1 MNSKKDYTGYA
12 SLIAILVIVF
22 LAAASRIPGTK
33 IGEVKLKKIN
43 ILSDLIE
50 DDAPSDLEGDLY
62 FDTTFLAEADA
73 IEADMASHTPVSHTE
88 AETPTT
94 KRTESETVQE
104 ASNHAVSNETSCVAE
119 QTVQEVVQAVGS
131 ERPRVEIPYLEDFG
145 DSCSAMQPFYDAVLS
160 DTLHR
165 KPLRIA
171 VLGDSFIEGDIVTAD
186 LREKLQESYGGSGVG
201 FVPFS
206 SPIAQFRGTIRHV
219 FEGWQTLDVKN
230 ARSVAED
237 LKDKFFVSGYLCI
250 PDEGA
255 SVRYEGVSFRKHL
268 WSVPECR
275 LIFMNRGQTCIQVT
289 INDTIQQE
297 YRPESSEE
305 IQQIRIKQRSI
316 HSIECRFT
324 GTEGFIGYGIVF
336 GGPDGARVDN
346 YSIRG
351 NSGLALFATNG
362 RVNSTLGAMF
372 DYDLIVLEYGLNVL
386 TADVLHY
393 DSYKKAFVRV
403 INYMKRCFPDA
414 AVLVMGICDRS
425 MQNNGVFETMP
436 SVDGM
441 IAAQRA
447 AAEETGVAFWNTFEA
462 MGGRNSMA
470 EFVEKNWAAKDYTH
484 ISYAGGKFVA
494 GKLLESLMQG
504 VEAERQF
511 RQEEAE
517 RLEQQKMESYT
528 PGFDSVLMAE

>member
-1 MNSKKDYTGYA
+1 MNFKKDYTGYA

-33 IGEVKLKKIN
+33 IGEIKLKKIN

-50 DDAPSDLEGDLY
+50 DDAPSDLGGDLY

-73 IEADMASHTPVSHTE
+73 IEANMPSLEPVQSREQGAVVVETE
-88 AETPTT
+88 
-94 KRTESETVQE
+94 RDFQE
-104 ASNHAVSNETSCVAE
+104 AQTAVPTSPRPLPDSSGS
-119 QTVQEVVQAVGS
+119 VVMK
-131 ERPRVEIPYLEDFG
+131 RPTVEIPYLEDFG
-145 DSCSAMQPFYDAVLS
+145 GSCSALLPFYEAMLDSTDHNRV
-160 DTLHR
+160 R
-165 KPLRIA
+165 MA

-186 LREKLQESYGGSGVG
+186 LREQLQEAYGGSGVG

-206 SPIAQFRGTIRHV
+206 SPIAQFRGTVRHV
-219 FEGWQTLDVKN
+219 FQGWKTLDVKN
-230 ARSVAED
+230 ARDVAED

-250 PDEGA
+250 PEEGA
-255 SVRYEGVSFRKHL
+255 SVRLEGVGFRKHL

-275 LIFMNRGQTCIQVT
+275 LIFINRGQTCIQVT
-289 INDTIQQE
+289 INDTIHQE
-297 YRPESSEE
+297 YRPEPSEE
-305 IQQIRIKQRSI
+305 VQQIRIKQRSI

-324 GTEGFIGYGIVF
+324 GTEGFIGYGIVL
-336 GGPDGARVDN
+336 GGTGGAGLDN

-362 RVNSTLGAMF
+362 KINRAIGAMF
-372 DYDLIVLEYGLNVL
+372 DYDLIILEYGLNVL

-393 DSYKKAFVRV
+393 DSYRKAFVRV

-436 SVDGM
+436 SVEGM
-441 IAAQRA
+441 IEAQRA

-462 MGGRNSMA
+462 MGGHNSMA
-470 EFVEKNWAAKDYTH
+470 EFVAKNWAAKDYTH

-494 GKLLESLMQG
+494 RKLLESLMQG
-504 VEAERQF
+504 VEAEKRF
-511 RQEEAE
+511 REEEAE
-517 RLEQQKMESYT
+517 RLEQQKMESYN
-528 PGFDSVLMAE
+528 PVFDSVLMAE

>member
-1 MNSKKDYTGYA
+1 MKKEDNFGRLLLLL
-12 SLIAILVIVF
+12 LITFGLCWAMYYL
-22 LAAASRIPGTK
+22 PD
-33 IGEVKLKKIN
+33 KLLGLPIKRVDM
-43 ILSDLIE
+43 LSDLRVKAEAFSMDSLRLQLEQPDTIQIDTAAMRDSISKTTGIDSTGLALRDSLYRVMYAEQGADSLGVRIE
-50 DDAPSDLEGDLY
+50 DYSVGHVGLKR
-62 FDTTFLAEADA
+62 FFEALR
-73 IEADMASHTPVSHTE
+73 SS
-88 AETPTT
+88 
-94 KRTESETVQE
+94 R
-104 ASNHAVSNETSCVAE
+104 
-119 QTVQEVVQAVGS
+119 
-131 ERPRVEIPYLEDFG
+131 ERPV
-145 DSCSAMQPFYDAVLS
+145 
-160 DTLHR
+160 
-165 KPLRIA
+165 RIA
-171 VLGDSFIEGDIVTAD
+171 FLGDSFIEGDIVTAD

-393 DSYKKAFVRV
+393 DSYRKAFVRV

-447 AAEETGVAFWNTFEA
+447 AAEETGVDVVPTGLVRVSAQRHETVYANGDRTQYLDLTFVCRLAE
-462 MGGRNSMA
+462 GGRA
-470 EFVEKNWAAKDYTH
+470 VPR
-484 ISYAGGKFVA
+484 VA
-494 GKLLESLMQG
+494 DDESLEVGWFAPDALPQPLAAST
-504 VEAERQF
+504 V
-511 RQEEAE
+511 E
-517 RLEQQKMESYT
+517 RLAALAAWREAGAGRALFSFGE
-528 PGFDSVLMAE
+528 